1 MSSELPVCKNC
12 GAVLENTYCG
22 DCGQRGK
29 EVRRPVIGLAQ
40 DVLIDT
46 LALDGKLL
54 RSIRL
59 LLIWPGR
66 LARHYLD
73 GKRMSHTPPFRL
85 YLFTSL
91 VFFLAF
97 FSMVSS
103 ELDGWHPDENGDLLG
118 EMSVDPEDE
127 TLPPGIRIGRI
138 GEDPGDAPTDTEN
151 GDGENGDGE
160 NEETRFDTGITALDA
175 IGPRMEAAIHRIQE
189 DPRLFVAQVKDNVPR
204 ILLLAPL
211 IYGLLLAIVY
221 IYRRKFYFY
230 DHLVVS
236 LYMHSALYVYLLM
249 TLALSY
255 LPGGGWL
262 AWIPLTWGSLQPYA
276 VLKQAYGSPWYSV
289 ILKGTLTNMIYLV
302 VLLVLILFGLGYSVY
317 LS

>member
-1 MSSELPVCKNC
+1 MSSDLPACKNC
-12 GAVLENTYCG
+12 GAVLEDTYCG

-29 EVRRPVIGLAQ
+29 EVRRPVIGLVQ

-46 LALDGKLL
+46 LALDGKLF

-59 LLIWPGR
+59 LVIWPGR

-73 GKRMSHTPPFRL
+73 GKRASHTAPFRM

-91 VFFLAF
+91 FFFLAF
-97 FSMVSS
+97 FSVISS
-103 ELDGWHPDENGDLLG
+103 EFNDWNPDENGDFLG
-118 EMSVDPEDE
+118 NAENVEDIE
-127 TLPPGIRIGRI
+127 DFQDELPPGVHIERTE
-138 GEDPGDAPTDTEN
+138 EDPDDDPADSVS
-151 GDGENGDGE
+151 GDGE
-160 NEETRFDTGITALDA
+160 NEGADFNTGIAALDA
-175 IGPRMEAAIHRIQE
+175 IGPRMEEAVERIRE

-211 IYGLLLAIVY
+211 VYGLLLAIVY

-236 LYMHSALYVYLLM
+236 LYMHSALYAYLLI
-249 TLALSY
+249 TLILSY
-255 LPGGGWL
+255 IPGGGWV
-262 AWIPLTWGSLQPYA
+262 AWIPLTWGSLQPFA

-289 ILKGTLTNMIYLV
+289 VLKGTMTNMIYLI
-302 VLLVLILFGLGYSVY
+302 VLLMLILFGLGYSVY